1 MIADK
6 VNQYTCTCRAAF
18 LSMRSMG
25 HNKQKR
31 KRKEKEILKDK
42 KKKEEE
48 NKEGLWMAYY
58 GR

>member
-1 MIADK
+1 MIAEK
-6 VNQYTCTCRAAF
+6 VNQYTSTCRAAF

-25 HNKQKR
+25 HNKQKG
-31 KRKEKEILKDK
+31 KRKEKEIKTK
-42 KKKEEE
+42 KRRK